1 LVWVNPHHDGL
12 GDFMSPHRHGRAL
25 LAVLAAL
32 MLMAVGAATASA
44 AVQQP
49 AGGPILVVTSS
60 SDPFSV
66 YDTEILRNEGF
77 NDFAVTDVTG
87 MAAQLAGH
95 DTVVLAR
102 ASLNDVQVTAL
113 TAWVQGGGNLIAM
126 RPDKKLAPLL
136 GLTDAG
142 DTLSNANLQIDTTRA
157 PGKGLTSS
165 PLQFHGAA
173 DLYTLNGASSVAT
186 LQPGGNPAVSLH
198 TVGAGHAAAFTYDLA
213 RSVVYTRQGNPS
225 WAGQNRDKFAFL
237 PNPDPVIRSNDNFFG
252 GDPNDMQPDWVDL
265 NRVAV
270 PQADEQQ
277 RLLANMI
284 VQFSIT
290 PTPRFWYLPRGEK
303 AAIALTGDDHGGGWT
318 SHVFDHLWGLGSA
331 ACKALPTDQALLDT
345 WTCPR
350 GTSYFW
356 PDGPNPADPTYT
368 PPIDNTEASNWTKY
382 GFEFADHPMIDQSAG
397 CTDYTPTSLNASLDA
412 ELANFHQKYPSVP
425 GPTTVRTHCIVW
437 SDWASQPKADLARGI
452 RLNADYYYFP
462 AEWTQN
468 RPGLFTGSGMPMRFA
483 DCDGSL
489 IDVYQAA
496 TYAADDATTKRGEA
510 DTANSA
516 IPAMAEALIDNA
528 LGSEGYYGAFTIQ
541 VHTDQPAHDAGR
553 YAVVDYAMSHG
564 VPVISEAQ
572 LLRWVDARNASSF
585 KNVKYDT
592 DGTLSFTVDQAS
604 GANGL
609 QAMIPAQG
617 LTALTHNGAAVNIQT
632 QTIKGVEYAI
642 LPDASGS
649 YEAKYSTGPGAAH
662 VASSFTG
669 SIPGGTGGSGSCED
683 AGDPGTNPP
692 GDTGGGDTGG
702 GSTGGGSTGGG
713 STGGGSTGGGTSAT
727 GAGVTEAGPVGGA
740 STKPTTALPFVSAS
754 GPRFHPG
761 SKRAFVLTVRLRKTS
776 RLVLTLRG
784 KDGKVVRTIRV
795 PKHKA
800 GTTVRVRWDGK
811 DRRGHYVAAGTYRYA
826 LTAIGT
832 RYLRTARGSVAVLTA
847 R

>member
-1 LVWVNPHHDGL
+1 
-12 GDFMSPHRHGRAL
+12 MSPHRHGRAL

-32 MLMAVGAATASA
+32 MLTVVGAATASA

-60 SDPFSV
+60 SDPFSS
-66 YDTEILRNEGF
+66 YDTEILRSEGF

-87 MAAQLAGH
+87 MEAQLAGH

-102 ASLNDVQVTAL
+102 ASLTDAQVL
-113 TAWVQGGGNLIAM
+113 VLNAWVQGGGNLIAM

-136 GLTDAG
+136 GLADAG
-142 DTLSNANLQIDTTRA
+142 NTLSNGNLQIDTTQA

-186 LQPGGNPAVSLH
+186 LVPGDNPAVSLR
-198 TVGAGHAAAFTYDLA
+198 TYGAGHAAAFTYDLA
-213 RSVVYTRQGNPS
+213 RSIVYTRQGNPS

-290 PTPRFWYLPRGEK
+290 PTPRFWYLPRGDK
-303 AAIALTGDDHGGGWT
+303 AAIALTGDDHGGGGT
-318 SHVFDHLWGLGSA
+318 SAVFDHLWYDVGPPECRQPPIS
-331 ACKALPTDQALLDT
+331 QALLDT

-350 GTSYFW
+350 GTSYVW
-356 PDGPNPADPTYT
+356 PDNGI
-368 PPIDNTEASNWTKY
+368 PISQQEAENWSNY
-382 GFEFADHPMIDQSAG
+382 GFEFSDHPMIEQSPG
-397 CTDYTPTSLNASLDA
+397 CTDYTATTLKTSLDT
-412 ELANFHQKYPSVP
+412 ELGIFQGAYPTVP
-425 GPTTVRTHCIVW
+425 APKTTRTHCIVW
-437 SDWASQPKADLARGI
+437 SDWASQPKADLTHGI

-496 TYAADDATTKRGEA
+496 TYVADDATTPRNQT
-510 DTANSA
+510 DNANTEV
-516 IPAMAEALIDNA
+516 PKQAEALIDNA
-528 LGSEGYYGAFTIQ
+528 LGASGYYGAFTIQ
-541 VHTDQPAHDAGR
+541 VHTDDPSHADGR
-553 YAVVDYAMSHG
+553 NKLIAYALSHG

-572 LLRWVDARNASSF
+572 LLRWLDGRNASSF
-585 KNVKYDT
+585 QNISYGT
-592 DGTLSFTVDQAS
+592 DGTLRFTVNQAP
-604 GANGL
+604 GADGL
-609 QAMIPAQG
+609 QAIIPAQG
-617 LTALTHNGAAVNIQT
+617 LTALTRNGQAVTIQT
-632 QTIKGVEYAI
+632 QTIKGVSYAI
-642 LPDASGS
+642 LPDASGN

-669 SIPGGTGGSGSCED
+669 SIPGNGTGGNGSCED
-683 AGDPGTNPP
+683 AGDPGTNP
-692 GDTGGGDTGG
+692 GGD
-702 GSTGGGSTGGG
+702 TGGGSTGGG

-727 GAGVTEAGPVGGA
+727 GAGINEAGPVREA
-740 STKPTTALPFVSAS
+740 STKPTKVLPFVSPS
-754 GPRFHPG
+754 GPRFRPG

-776 RLVLTLRG
+776 RLVLTFRSR
-784 KDGKVVRTIRV
+784 DGKVVRTIRV

-800 GTTVRVRWDGK
+800 GSTLRVRWDGK
-811 DRRGHYVAAGTYRYA
+811 DRHGRFVAAGTYRYT
-826 LTAIGT
+826 LTAVGA
-832 RYLRTARGSVAVLTA
+832 RYLRTAPGSVAVLTA

>member
-1 LVWVNPHHDGL
+1 
-12 GDFMSPHRHGRAL
+12 
-25 LAVLAAL
+25 
-32 MLMAVGAATASA
+32 MLMVVGAASASA

-60 SDPFSV
+60 SDPFSS

-142 DTLSNANLQIDTTRA
+142 DTLSNANLQIDTARA

-173 DLYTLNGASSVAT
+173 DLYTLAGASSVAT
-186 LQPGGNPAVSLH
+186 LQPGGDPAVSLR
-198 TVGAGHAAAFTYDLA
+198 TVGSGHAAAFTYDLA

-225 WAGQNRDKFAFL
+225 WAGQNRDKFAYL
-237 PNPDPVIRSNDNFFG
+237 PNPDPVIRSNDLFFG
-252 GDPNDMQPDWVDL
+252 ANPDPEDLQPDWVDL
-265 NRVAV
+265 NRVAI

-284 VQFSIT
+284 VQFSTT
-290 PTPRFWYLPRGEK
+290 PTPRFWYLPRGNK
-303 AAIALTGDDHGGGWT
+303 AAIALTGDDHGGGGT
-318 SHVFDHLWGLGSA
+318 SEVFRTLYRLGSA
-331 ACKALPTDQALLDT
+331 DCQTLPVSQAVLDT

-350 GTSYFW
+350 GTSYVW
-356 PDGPNPADPTYT
+356 PDNGL
-368 PPIDNTEASNWTKY
+368 PIGNGEATEWSDY
-382 GFEFADHPMIDQSAG
+382 GFEFSDHPMVHQEPSCLDFDTAA
-397 CTDYTPTSLNASLDA
+397 TPNSTLDT
-412 ELANFHQKYPSVP
+412 ELGVFGQMFPNVP
-425 GPTTVRTHCIVW
+425 APKTIRTHCIVW
-437 SDWASQPKADLARGI
+437 SGWANQPKADLAHGI

-462 AEWTQN
+462 SEWTQN

-496 TYAADDATTKRGEA
+496 TYVADDATTPRGA
-510 DTANSA
+510 TDNANTVV
-516 IPAMAEALIDNA
+516 PEMTKALIDKA
-528 LGSEGYYGAFTIQ
+528 LGDEGYYGAFTIQ
-541 VHTDQPAHDAGR
+541 VHTDDVSHAPARDALVS
-553 YAVVDYAMSHG
+553 YARSKG
-564 VPVISEAQ
+564 VPIISEAQ
-572 LLRWVDARNASSF
+572 LLRWTDARNASSF
-585 KNVKYDT
+585 KNVRYDT

-617 LTALTHNGAAVNIQT
+617 LTALTHDGAAVGIET
-632 QTIKGVEYAI
+632 QTIKGVSYAI
-642 LPDASGS
+642 LPDASGA
-649 YEAKYSTGPGAAH
+649 YEAKYSTAPGAAH

-713 STGGGSTGGGTSAT
+713 STGGGTSAT

-740 STKPTTALPFVSAS
+740 STKPTKVLPFVSAS
-754 GPRFHPG
+754 GPRFRPG
-761 SKRAFVLTVRLRKTS
+761 SKRAFVLTVRLRKAS
-776 RLVLTLRG
+776 RLVLTFRG
-784 KDGKVVRTIRV
+784 RDGKAVRRIRV
-795 PKHKA
+795 PKRKA
-800 GTTVRVRWDGK
+800 GSIVRVRWDGK
-811 DRRGHYVAAGTYRYA
+811 DQRGRFVAAGTYRYT
-826 LTAIGT
+826 LTAVGA
-832 RYLRTARGSVAVLTA
+832 RYLRTAPGSVAVLTA

>member
-1 LVWVNPHHDGL
+1 
-12 GDFMSPHRHGRAL
+12 MSHYRHGRAL

-32 MLMAVGAATASA
+32 LLTTMGAASASA

-49 AGGPILVVTSS
+49 TGGPILVVTSQA
-60 SDPFSV
+60 DPFSS

-77 NDFAVTDVTG
+77 NDFAVADVGDFTNR
-87 MAAQLAGH
+87 LAGH

-102 ASLNDVQVTAL
+102 TSLTQAQVDAL
-113 TAWVQGGGNLIAM
+113 TTWVGAGGNLIAM

-142 DTLSNANLQIDTTRA
+142 DTLSNENLQIDTTQP
-157 PGKGLTSS
+157 PGRGLTST

-173 DLYTLNGASSVAT
+173 DLYTLNGARAVAT
-186 LQPGGNPAVSLH
+186 LSPGGNPAVSLR

-213 RSVVYTRQGNPS
+213 RSVVYTRQGNPK

-252 GDPNDMQPDWVDL
+252 GDPNDVQPDWVDL
-265 NRVAV
+265 NRVAI

-284 VQFSIT
+284 VQFSVT
-290 PTPRFWYLPRGEK
+290 PTPRFWYLPHGKK

-318 SHVFDHLWGLGSA
+318 SHVFEHLWGLGSA
-331 ACKALPTDQALLDT
+331 GCKALPTDQALLDT

-350 GTSYFW
+350 ATSYFW
-356 PDGPNPADPTYT
+356 PDGPNPADPTYV
-368 PPIDNTEASNWTKY
+368 PPIGDTEASNWTKY
-382 GFEFADHPMIDQSAG
+382 GFEFADHPMIDQSTG

-452 RLNADYYYFP
+452 RLNTDYYYFP

-496 TYAADDATTKRGEA
+496 TYAADDATKPQA
-510 DTANSA
+510 MKDDNANTEV
-516 IPAMAEALIDNA
+516 PKMAQALMDNA
-528 LGSEGYYGAFTIQ
+528 LGANGYYDAFTIQ
-541 VHTDQPAHDAGR
+541 VHTDQPAHDTGR
-553 YAVVDYAMSHG
+553 YAIVDYAMAHG

-572 LLRWVDARNASSF
+572 LLRWLDGRNASSF
-585 KNVKYDT
+585 KDIAFGP
-592 DGTLSFTVDQAS
+592 DGKLTFKIDQAP
-604 GANGL
+604 AAAGL
-609 QAMIPAQG
+609 RAMLPAQG
-617 LTALTHNGAAVNIQT
+617 LGAITRDGSPVAYDT
-632 QTIKGVEYAI
+632 QTIKGVEYA
-642 LPDASGS
+642 LFAADSGS
-649 YEAKYSTGPGAAH
+649 YAASYASGPAAAH

-669 SIPGGTGGSGSCED
+669 SIAGGTGGTGLCED

-692 GDTGGGDTGG
+692 AGGNNNGGASTGGNTTTGGGNT
-702 GSTGGGSTGGG
+702 
-713 STGGGSTGGGTSAT
+713 GSTGGGTTITET
-727 GAGVTEAGPVGGA
+727 GVVEGA
-740 STKPTTALPFVSAS
+740 STKPTPTKVQPFVTA
-754 GPRFHPG
+754 GG
-761 SKRAFVLTVRLRKTS
+761 SKFRPGAKRTFVLTVRLIKTA
-776 RLVLTLRG
+776 RLVLTVRDE
-784 KDGKVVRTIRV
+784 DGKVVRRIRV

-800 GTTVRVRWDGK
+800 GTVRVRWDGK
-811 DRRGHYVAAGTYRYA
+811 NR
-826 LTAIGT
+826 
-832 RYLRTARGSVAVLTA
+832 RGSVAVLTA